1 VEEKQI
7 YINEEDKIMK
17 NKLVRSWIAMCLCG
31 AMLAGC
37 GNKPMESNPANGTE
51 WESKTQTE
59 GEKEECRE
67 PLKKVE
73 LEGSYERAA
82 YLMDMVYEKNG
93 VQNTMVSPLSL
104 DMALGLVAGGAN
116 GRTKEEFTAYLGTDD
131 YGEFAEQY
139 MEYAKGLNTSNSFV
153 QTGYNMAY
161 EIANSIWLKDDR
173 KLVESYAAMAEKQF
187 DAEVEAVSFD
197 KSDVPETVKRINGW
211 CNEKTH
217 ELIPEII
224 NENSIS
230 EDAVA
235 VLINSL
241 YFESPWDEE
250 WGLTTHEFTDF
261 EGTVKEQEMLRD
273 TLSTYYENNEATAFG
288 KRYSNGM
295 QFIGILPKE
304 TGEFALSDLD
314 VESLLE
320 SENRDYDVHAIMPK
334 LTFDTTADNI
344 VDILKSQGVETVFDK
359 KQSDLTGLIEM
370 NSDEVTYI
378 SDIIQ
383 KTRIELDENGTKAAA
398 VTAVMMDMATCAMPQ
413 QKKEKEVYLD
423 RPFAFMIYDE
433 VNDQI
438 VFVGKVVQL

>member
-1 VEEKQI
+1 
-7 YINEEDKIMK
+7 MK
-17 NKLVRSWIAMCLCG
+17 NKSVKIWIAMCLCG
-31 AMLAGC
+31 IMLAGC
-37 GNKPMESNPANGTE
+37 GNKPMEINGNTVGSVGQ
-51 WESKTQTE
+51 ESEIQPGK
-59 GEKEECRE
+59 EKEESGE
-67 PLKKVE
+67 PLEKVKNE
-73 LEGSYERAA
+73 DSYERAA

-93 VQNTMVSPLSL
+93 AENTMVSPLSL

-116 GRTKEEFTAYLGTDD
+116 GQTKEELATYLGTDD
-131 YGEFAEQY
+131 YGEFAERY
-139 MEYAKGLNTSNSFV
+139 MEYAEGLNTNTPSLTA
-153 QTGYNMAY
+153 QTGYNIAY

-173 KLVESYAAMAEKQF
+173 KLVEAYAEMAEKQF
-187 DAEVEAVSFD
+187 DAEVESVSFD

-224 NENSIS
+224 NEDAIS

-241 YFESPWDEE
+241 YFESPWDEA

-273 TLSTYYENNEATAFG
+273 TLSTYYENDEATAFG

-295 QFIGILPKE
+295 QFIGILPKA
-304 TGEFALSDLD
+304 TGEFALADLD

-344 VDILKSQGVETVFDK
+344 VDILKAEGVEAVFDK
-359 KQSDLTGLIEM
+359 EQSDLTGLIEM
-370 NSDEVTYI
+370 DSDEVTYI

-398 VTAVMMDMATCAMPQ
+398 VTAVMLEMDTSAMPVQ
-413 QKKEKEVYLD
+413 KEVKEVHLD

-433 VNDQI
+433 ANNQI
-438 VFVGKVVQL
+438 VFVGKVVEL